1 MAAPRNQRRFTLSEV
16 QEMFATEADALA
28 APTAPAQL
36 FEAIFNLASSALVL
50 LDEQDRIVK
59 VNDAFTELLGYARTT
74 LSGKPLIDLL
84 HHADRDR
91 LHSLALANSSLD
103 LRYWH
108 KDGRLLHGR
117 SKLVAVG
124 ELMLG
129 EIVRVEA
136 PKSLDEQLEQNQWLQ
151 RIVET
156 APGIIGTFR
165 LDDKGVFS
173 MPWTSPG
180 YEQYYGV
187 TAEELKRDAGILF
200 DRVHPEDVARVQESI
215 AESARTLSPWQCEYR
230 VRHPQKGEVWLEG
243 RSKPTREDDGSI
255 LWFGFLHDI
264 SERKRI
270 EQALRESEERFRQA
284 FDSAAIGMALLTVD
298 GRWLRANRYL
308 CELLDYSEKDLLQ
321 TSSQALTHP
330 DDLSRELAGNQAL
343 LASKIPYLRLEKR
356 YRNRDG
362 QYLPMRLTVS
372 AVRASDDAP
381 LYLVAQIEDLSRLL
395 EAEERLSLM
404 AAALSHVHEAAYLID
419 RQARFRYVN
428 EEACRSLG
436 YSREEL
442 LSMTVGEIDP
452 DWTNE
457 QILADWHDNPER
469 PPEIIESRH
478 QTKDGRIFPVEL
490 SITYL
495 EFSGESYSLELA
507 RDITERKHLQ
517 AAQRESERRYREAFE
532 HSSDGLFLLDIT
544 EDRRFRYIEVNTAFE
559 RWSGRSREQ
568 LIGRYVGESAAAET
582 ARKLLTELN
591 RCLASGHKVE
601 WEGELEVPTGII
613 SVHGTLIPVRDEQ
626 GRIYRIA
633 GISRNISERK
643 EMEIRLLTSEQQFRS
658 LAENSLNLIVRYDLN
673 CQRTYVNPAFLRETG
688 IPLAKA
694 LQCPL
699 EDSWHGGDISA
710 AEHETL
716 LRQVIAS
723 GEPVETIQEWLC
735 PQTGEMVVHAIQLIA
750 ERNMDGK
757 VVSVLAKGY
766 DITALKRHER
776 LEEAR
781 LRIFE
786 QLAHGA
792 LLPEVLALVTQYVEQ
807 VRPDFLASIM
817 LADAESR
824 YLVPGS
830 APSLPLDYLES
841 LGRIE
846 IAEGVGICGTAAWR
860 GTTVVAEDLLAHPD
874 CAAFGELANQ
884 AGLRACWSE
893 PMLDSSGK
901 VLGTFCIYLRQPG
914 LPTEDDLKLVHQA
927 SHLAA
932 IAIERKRAEA
942 LLLES
947 EQRYRD
953 IFDNSLDS
961 LFLLE
966 VVEDGCFRI
975 IEVNPAL
982 ERSVSLERADLIG
995 KTVEE
1000 LLPAT
1005 AAASAIAKFQHCV
1018 DSWSPID
1025 EEIQLDLPIGQRV
1038 FHSTLLPVCDDCGR
1052 IQRIVGIFRDI
1063 SERKQAERILHVRE
1077 QEFRALVENSP
1088 DVIARF
1094 DLQGRFI
1101 YANPVTQALLGKT
1114 QDRILGK
1121 GPDEVLPWLNATH
1134 TFRKTLAQIARTGEA
1149 AEEEVVIDAAPGAD
1163 AARFEARLVPE
1174 RDRQGQL
1181 VSILSIGRDIS
1192 AMRAAERRLK
1202 ESHAQLRLLSSRR
1215 ETTREEER
1223 KRMARE
1229 IHDELGQQLT
1239 ALRMGISLLRL
1250 QFGKDQPLLVESV
1263 QALMTRVD
1271 ETIQVVRNVAT
1282 SLRPAALDMGLTSA
1296 LEWLVSEFSRNT
1308 GIPCRLKAPT
1318 ARLDLDNER
1327 ATAAFRVIQESLTNV
1342 ARHAHASNV
1351 QIRLKPSRDQ
1361 VLIEV
1366 RDDGRGFDPEQTRPG
1381 TLGMLGM
1388 RERGHMLG
1396 GAVTVDST
1404 PGQGTCVQLHI
1415 PLQISPRPHDSTND
1429 R

>member
-1 MAAPRNQRRFTLSEV
+1 MSEV
-16 QEMFATEADALA
+16 QGLFSKEADTRA

-36 FEAIFNLASSALVL
+36 FEATFDLASSALVL
-50 LDEQDRIVK
+50 FDKQGRIIK
-59 VNDAFTELLGYARTT
+59 VNDAFTELLGYARAS
-74 LSGKPLIDLL
+74 LFGKPLPDFL
-84 HHADRDR
+84 HPADRDR
-91 LHSLALANSSLD
+91 LRAPNLAEFPLE
-103 LRYWH
+103 LRYLH
-108 KDGRLLHGR
+108 RDGKLLRGR

-124 ELMLG
+124 ELLLA
-129 EIVRVEA
+129 EVVRVEA
-136 PKSLDEQLEQNQWLQ
+136 PPGLDQQFERDHWLQ

-165 LDDKGVFS
+165 VDDKGAVS
-173 MPWTSPG
+173 MPWASPG

-187 TAEELKRDAGILF
+187 TVEELKRDAGILF
-200 DRVHPEDVARVQESI
+200 ERIHPEDVARVQALI
-215 AESARTLSPWQCEYR
+215 AESARTLRPLQCEYR
-230 VRHPQKGEVWLEG
+230 IRHPQKGEIWLEG
-243 RSKPTREDDGSI
+243 RAKPTREADGSI

-270 EQALRESEERFRQA
+270 EQALRESEERFRKA
-284 FDSAAIGMALLTVD
+284 FDSAAIGMALLSVD

-308 CELLDYSEKDLLQ
+308 CELLGYREDELLR
-321 TSSQALTHP
+321 TSSQALSHP
-330 DDLSRELAGNQAL
+330 DDLPSELAGSQAL
-343 LASKIPYLRLEKR
+343 LAGEVPHLRLEKR

-362 QYLPMRLTVS
+362 QYLRMRLTVS

-381 LYLVAQIEDLSRLL
+381 AYLVAQIEDLSRLI
-395 EAEERLSLM
+395 EAEQRLSLM
-404 AAALSHVHEAAYLID
+404 HLALSHVHEAAYLID

-436 YSREEL
+436 YSSEEL
-442 LSMTVGEIDP
+442 LSITVGEIDP

-490 SITYL
+490 SVTYL
-495 EFSGESYSLELA
+495 EYGGESYSLELA
-507 RDITERKHLQ
+507 RDISERKHLQ
-517 AAQRESERRYREAFE
+517 AAQRESERRYREAFQ

-559 RWSGRSREQ
+559 RWSGLSREQ
-568 LIGRYVGESAAAET
+568 LVGRYMGELAVGET

-591 RCLASGHKVE
+591 RCLADGRKVE
-601 WEGELEVPTGII
+601 WEGELEVPAGII
-613 SVHGTLIPVRDEQ
+613 SIHGTLIPVRDEQ
-626 GRIYRIA
+626 GHIYRIA

-643 EMEIRLLTSEQQFRS
+643 EMETRLLTSERQFRS
-658 LAENSLNLIVRYDLN
+658 LAENSLNLIIRYDLN
-673 CQRTYVNPAFLRETG
+673 CQRTYVNPAFERETG
-688 IPLAKA
+688 IPAAEA
-694 LQCPL
+694 LHCPL
-699 EDSWHGGDISA
+699 EASWHGGDITA
-710 AEHETL
+710 AEHKAL

-723 GEPVETIQEWLC
+723 GEPLNTVQQWLC
-735 PQTGEMVVHAIQLIA
+735 PQSGEMVVHAIQLIA
-750 ERNMDGK
+750 ERGADGE

-786 QLAHGA
+786 QLAQGA
-792 LLPEVLALVTQYVEQ
+792 LLAEVLALVAQYVEQ
-807 VRPDFLASIM
+807 ARPDFLASIM
-817 LADAESR
+817 LVDEDAR
-824 YLVPGS
+824 YLIPGS
-830 APSLPLDYLES
+830 APSLPLDYVQA
-841 LGRIE
+841 LGRVE
-846 IAEGVGICGTAAWR
+846 IGEGVGICGTAAWR
-860 GTTVVAEDLLAHPD
+860 GTTVIAEDLLSHPD
-874 CAAFGELANQ
+874 CAAFRELADE

-893 PMLDSSGK
+893 PILDSAGE
-901 VLGTFCIYLRQPG
+901 VMGTFCIYLRRPG
-914 LPTEDDLKLVHQA
+914 LPTDDDLRLVHQA

-953 IFDNSLDS
+953 IFDNSLDA

-966 VVEDGCFRI
+966 VAEDGSLRI

-982 ERSVSLERADLIG
+982 ERSVSMERAELIG
-995 KTVEE
+995 KTIEE
-1000 LLPAT
+1000 TLPAS
-1005 AAASAIAKFQHCV
+1005 AAAAAIAKFQHCV
-1018 DSWSPID
+1018 DSWAPID
-1025 EEIQLDLPIGQRV
+1025 EELQLELPIGQRI
-1038 FHSTLLPVCDDCGR
+1038 FHSTLIPVCGAYGR

-1063 SERKQAERILHVRE
+1063 TERKQAERILHVRE

-1101 YANPVTQALLGKT
+1101 YANPVTQAILGKSL
-1114 QDRILGK
+1114 DKLLGK
-1121 GPDEVLPWLNATH
+1121 GPDEVLPWLKATH
-1134 TFRKTLAQIARTGEA
+1134 AFRKTLARIAQTGEA
-1149 AEEEVVIDAAPGAD
+1149 AEEEVVIDAAPGSD
-1163 AARFEARLVPE
+1163 AARFEARLLPE

-1181 VSILSIGRDIS
+1181 VSILAIGRDIS

-1202 ESHAQLRLLSSRR
+1202 ESNAQLRLLSSSR

-1250 QFGKDQPLLVESV
+1250 QFGKDQPLLVAPV
-1263 QALMTRVD
+1263 QALMARVD

-1296 LEWLVSEFSRNT
+1296 LEWLVAEFSRST
-1308 GIPCRLKAPT
+1308 GIACRLKAPE
-1318 ARLDLDNER
+1318 ARLELDNER

-1342 ARHAHASNV
+1342 ARHAQAKRV
-1351 QIRLKPSRDQ
+1351 EIQLKPSGEQ

-1366 RDDGRGFDPEQTRPG
+1366 RDDGRGFDPEQLRPG

-1396 GAVTVDST
+1396 GAVSIDST
-1404 PGQGTCVQLHI
+1404 PGLGTCVQLHI
-1415 PLQISPRPHDSTND
+1415 PLQISPRPHDSTDD

>member
-1 MAAPRNQRRFTLSEV
+1 MQA
-16 QEMFATEADALA
+16 
-28 APTAPAQL
+28 
-36 FEAIFNLASSALVL
+36 
-50 LDEQDRIVK
+50 
-59 VNDAFTELLGYARTT
+59 NDAFAELFGYVRAA
-74 LSGKPLIDLL
+74 LPGIPLCNFL
-84 HHADRDR
+84 HPSDRDR
-91 LHSLALANSSLD
+91 LQPPNPADFPLE
-103 LRYWH
+103 LRYQH
-108 KDGRLLHGR
+108 KDGSPWSGR
-117 SKLVAVG
+117 SKLVAAG
-124 ELMLG
+124 ELLLG
-129 EIVRVEA
+129 EIVRIEA
-136 PKSLDEQLEQNQWLQ
+136 PKNLDEQLEQNQWLQ

-165 LDDKGVFS
+165 LSSDGEVS
-173 MPWTSPG
+173 MPWASPG
-180 YEQYYGV
+180 YEKYYGV
-187 TAEELKRDAGILF
+187 TVEELKRDAGILF
-200 DRVHPEDVARVQESI
+200 ERIHYEDLARVQASI

-230 VRHPQKGEVWLEG
+230 VRHPQKGEIWLEG
-243 RSKPTREDDGSI
+243 RSKPTLEDDGSI

-270 EQALRESEERFRQA
+270 EQALRESEERFRKA
-284 FDSAAIGMALLTVD
+284 FDSAAIGMALLSLD

-308 CELLDYSEKDLLQ
+308 CELLGYSEEELLQ
-321 TSSQALTHP
+321 MSSQALTHP
-330 DDLSRELAGNQAL
+330 DELPGELAASQAL
-343 LASKIPYLRLEKR
+343 LAGEVPYLRLEKR

-362 QYLPMRLTVS
+362 QYLRMRLTVS

-395 EAEERLSLM
+395 KAEERLSLM
-404 AAALSHVHEAAYLID
+404 HLALSHVHEAAYLID

-436 YSREEL
+436 YSRKEL
-442 LSMTVGEIDP
+442 LSMTVAEIDP

-457 QILADWHDNPER
+457 QILADWHDAAER

-495 EFSGESYSLELA
+495 EYGGESYSLELA
-507 RDITERKHLQ
+507 RDITERKRLQ
-517 AAQRESERRYREAFE
+517 AAQQDSEQ
-532 HSSDGLFLLDIT
+532 
-544 EDRRFRYIEVNTAFE
+544 RFREIFEYTSDSLYLLEVTADQRFRHIEVNTAFE
-559 RWSGRSREQ
+559 HASGMRREQ
-568 LIGRYVGESAAAET
+568 LIGRYLGELAPKASDRVMASL
-582 ARKLLTELN
+582 KH
-591 RCLASGHKVE
+591 CLASGKPVE
-601 WEGELEVPTGII
+601 WEGDIELPTGLITI
-613 SVHGTLIPVRDEQ
+613 HSSFIPICDAHGN
-626 GRIYRIA
+626 IYRIA
-633 GISRNISERK
+633 AISRDVSERK
-643 EMEIRLLTSEQQFRS
+643 LMETRLLTSEQQFRS

-673 CQRTYVNPAFLRETG
+673 CQRTYVNPAFERETG
-688 IPLAKA
+688 IPAVEA
-694 LQCPL
+694 LHCPL
-699 EDSWHGGDISA
+699 EDRWQGDITA
-710 AEHETL
+710 AEHKAL

-723 GEPVETIQEWLC
+723 GEPLETVQEWLC
-735 PQTGEMVVHAIQLIA
+735 PQTGEVVVHSIQLIA
-750 ERNMDGK
+750 ERGVDGQ
-757 VVSVLAKGY
+757 VVSVLAKGH

-786 QLAHGA
+786 QLAQGA
-792 LLPEVLALVTQYVEQ
+792 LLPEVLELVTQYVEQ
-807 VRPDFLASIM
+807 ARPDFLASIM
-817 LADAESR
+817 LADEDAR
-824 YLVPGS
+824 YLIPGS
-830 APSLPLDYLES
+830 APSLPLDYLEA
-841 LGRIE
+841 LGHIE
-846 IAEGVGICGTAAWR
+846 IGEGIGICGTAAWR
-860 GTTVVAEDLLAHPD
+860 GSTVIAEDLLTHPD
-874 CAAFGELANQ
+874 CAAFREPASQ

-893 PMLDSSGK
+893 PIMDSAGE
-901 VLGTFCIYLRQPG
+901 VLGTFCIYLRKPG
-914 LPTEDDLKLVHQA
+914 LPTEDDLRLVHQA

-953 IFDNSLDS
+953 IFDNSQDP

-966 VVEDGCFRI
+966 VVEDGGFRI
-975 IEVNPAL
+975 IEVNPAF
-982 ERSVSLERADLIG
+982 ERCVSLERAELIG
-995 KTVEE
+995 KTAEE
-1000 LLPAT
+1000 LLPAAT
-1005 AAASAIAKFQHCV
+1005 VASAIAKFQHCV
-1018 DSWSPID
+1018 DSWSSID
-1025 EEIQLDLPIGQRV
+1025 EEMQLDLPIGQRD
-1038 FHSTLLPVCDDCGR
+1038 FHSTLIPVCGAYGR

-1063 SERKQAERILHVRE
+1063 TERKHAERILHVRE

-1101 YANPVTQALLGKT
+1101 YANPVTQAILGKSL
-1114 QDRILGK
+1114 DKLLGK

-1134 TFRKTLAQIARTGEA
+1134 VFRKTLAHIARTGEA
-1149 AEEEVVIDAAPGAD
+1149 AEEEVVIDAEPGAD
-1163 AARFEARLVPE
+1163 AARFEARLLPE
-1174 RDRQGQL
+1174 RDRQGKV
-1181 VSILSIGRDIS
+1181 VSILAIGRDIS

-1223 KRMARE
+1223 KHMARE

-1250 QFGKDQPLLVESV
+1250 QFGKDQPLLIESV
-1263 QALMTRVD
+1263 QALMARTD

-1282 SLRPAALDMGLTSA
+1282 NLRPAALDMGLTSA

-1308 GIPCRLKAPT
+1308 GIACRLKAPE

-1342 ARHAHASNV
+1342 ARHALASQV
-1351 QIRLKPSRDQ
+1351 EIRLKPSRDQ
-1361 VLIEV
+1361 ILIEV
-1366 RDDGRGFDPEQTRPG
+1366 RDDGRGFDPKQTRQG

-1415 PLQISPRPHDSTND
+1415 PLHISPRTHDSTND

>member
-1 MAAPRNQRRFTLSEV
+1 MRSIETSALTVQAAQSQLIE
-16 QEMFATEADALA
+16 ATFGLV
-28 APTAPAQL
+28 
-36 FEAIFNLASSALVL
+36 SSALVL
-50 LDEQDRIVK
+50 LDEQGRILK
-59 VNDAFTELLGYARTT
+59 INGAFEELLGYT
-74 LSGKPLIDLL
+74 LPELLDNLFVDLL
-84 HHADRDR
+84 QCAERENLQTLYGQALPACLTDRP
-91 LHSLALANSSLD
+91 LELC
-103 LRYWH
+103 YEH
-108 KDGRLLHGR
+108 KDGSLLHGR

-124 ELMLG
+124 QLLLG
-129 EIVRVEA
+129 EIVRIEP
-136 PKSLDEQLEQNQWLQ
+136 PKSLDKQLEQNQWLQ

-165 LDDKGVFS
+165 LTKEGEVS
-173 MPWTSPG
+173 MPWASPG

-187 TAEELKRDAGILF
+187 TVEELKRDAGILF
-200 DRVHPEDVARVQESI
+200 ERIHPEDVARVRASI
-215 AESARTLSPWQCEYR
+215 AESARTLQPWQCEYR
-230 VRHPQKGEVWLEG
+230 VRHPQKGEIWLEG
-243 RSKPTREDDGSI
+243 RSKPTPEADGSI
-255 LWFGFLHDI
+255 LWFGFLHDV

-270 EQALRESEERFRQA
+270 EHALRESEERFRKA
-284 FDSAAIGMALLTVD
+284 FDSAAIGMALLTLD

-308 CELLDYSEKDLLQ
+308 CELLGYSEEELLQ

-330 DDLSRELAGNQAL
+330 DDLPGELIGSRAL
-343 LASKIPYLRLEKR
+343 VTGEVPYLHLEKR
-356 YRNRDG
+356 YRNSDG

-372 AVRASDDAP
+372 AAHAHDGTPA
-381 LYLVAQIEDLSRLL
+381 YLVAQIEDLSRLV

-404 AAALSHVHEAAYLID
+404 AIALSHVHEAAYLID
-419 RQARFRYVN
+419 RQARLCYVN

-490 SITYL
+490 SVTYL
-495 EFSGESYSLELA
+495 ELDGQSYSLELA
-507 RDITERKHLQ
+507 RDITERKRLQ
-517 AAQRESERRYREAFE
+517 AAQRESERRYREVFDNSA
-532 HSSDGLFLLDIT
+532 DGLYLV
-544 EDRRFRYIEVNTAFE
+544 EVAENQQFRYIETNRAFE
-559 RWSGRSREQ
+559 RAIGIPRQQ
-568 LIGRYVGESAAAET
+568 LIGRFLGEATPEAGRMVKSAFAD
-582 ARKLLTELN
+582 
-591 RCLASGHKVE
+591 CLACGEIIEREHKLDLLV
-601 WEGELEVPTGII
+601 GTIA
-613 SVHGTLIPVRDEQ
+613 VHSIFIPVRNEQ
-626 GRIYRIA
+626 GSIYRIV
-633 GISRNISERK
+633 GISRDISERK
-643 EMEIRLLTSEQQFRS
+643 EMENRLLASEQQFRA

-673 CQRTYVNPAFLRETG
+673 CQRTYVNPAFERETG
-688 IPLAKA
+688 IPAAKA
-694 LQCPL
+694 LHCPL
-699 EDSWHGGDISA
+699 ERCWHGGDLTA

-716 LRQVIAS
+716 LRQVIAT
-723 GEPVETIQEWLC
+723 GEPLETVQEWLC
-735 PQTGEMVVHAIQLIA
+735 PQTGEMVIHAIQLIA
-750 ERNMDGK
+750 ERGVNGE

-792 LLPEVLALVTQYVEQ
+792 RLPEVLTLVAQYVEQ

-817 LADAESR
+817 LADEDSR
-824 YLVPGS
+824 YLIPGS
-830 APSLPLDYLES
+830 APSLPLEYIEA

-846 IAEGVGICGTAAWR
+846 IGEGVGICGTAAWR
-860 GTTVVAEDLLAHPD
+860 GTTVIAEDLLTHPD
-874 CAAFGELANQ
+874 CTTFSEQARR

-893 PMLDSSGK
+893 PMLDSTGK
-901 VLGTFCIYLRQPG
+901 VLGTFCIYLHQPG
-914 LPTEDDLKLVHQA
+914 LPTDDDLRLVHQA

-953 IFDNSLDS
+953 IFDNSLDP

-966 VVEDGCFRI
+966 VTEEGHFRI

-982 ERSVSLERADLIG
+982 ERGASMERAELIG
-995 KTVEE
+995 KTIEE
-1000 LLPAT
+1000 TLPAA

-1018 DSWSPID
+1018 DSWAPID
-1025 EEIQLDLPIGQRV
+1025 EEIQLHLPIGQRI
-1038 FHSTLLPVCDDCGR
+1038 FHSTLIPVCGASGR

-1063 SERKQAERILHVRE
+1063 TERKHAERILHVRE

-1101 YANPVTQALLGKT
+1101 YANPVTQSILGKT
-1114 QDRILGK
+1114 LDKLLGK
-1121 GPDEVLPWLNATH
+1121 GPDEVLPHLNATH
-1134 TFRKTLAQIARTGEA
+1134 AFRKTLAQIARTGEA
-1149 AEEEVVIDAAPGAD
+1149 AEEEVVINAVPGTD

-1174 RDRQGQL
+1174 RDREGQL

-1215 ETTREEER
+1215 ETTKEEER
-1223 KRMARE
+1223 KHMARE
-1229 IHDELGQQLT
+1229 VHDELGQQLT
-1239 ALRMGISLLRL
+1239 ALRMSISVLRL
-1250 QFGKDQPLLVESV
+1250 QFGKDQPLLVEHI
-1263 QALMTRVD
+1263 QTLMTRID
-1271 ETIQVVRNVAT
+1271 DIIQVVRNVAT

-1296 LEWLVSEFSRNT
+1296 LEWLVAEFSRNT
-1308 GIPCRLKAPT
+1308 GIACRLKAPE
-1318 ARLDLDNER
+1318 ARLELDNER

-1342 ARHAHASNV
+1342 ARHAHASYV
-1351 QIRLKPSRDQ
+1351 EIHLKSSRNQ

-1366 RDDGRGFDPEQTRPG
+1366 RDDGRGFDPEQTRQG

-1396 GAVTVDST
+1396 GAVTIDST
-1404 PGQGTCVQLHI
+1404 PGQGTCVQLQI
-1415 PLQISPRPHDSTND
+1415 PLQASPRPHDSTND

>member
-1 MAAPRNQRRFTLSEV
+1 MSEV
-16 QEMFATEADALA
+16 QGLFSTEADALA
-28 APTAPAQL
+28 TQAAPSQL
-36 FEAIFNLASSALVL
+36 FEATFDLASSALVL
-50 LDEQDRIVK
+50 LDRQGRIVQ
-59 VNDAFTELLGYARTT
+59 VNDAFAELFGYARAA
-74 LSGKPLIDLL
+74 LSGKPLLDFL
-84 HHADRDR
+84 HPTDRDR
-91 LHSLALANSSLD
+91 LHDPTPADFPLE
-103 LRYWH
+103 LRYRH
-108 KDGRLLHGR
+108 KDGSLWHGR

-124 ELMLG
+124 ELLLG

-136 PKSLDEQLEQNQWLQ
+136 PKGLDKQLEQDQWLQ

-165 LDDKGVFS
+165 LSSDGEVS
-173 MPWTSPG
+173 MPWASPG
-180 YEQYYGV
+180 YEKYYGV
-187 TAEELKRDAGILF
+187 TVEELKRDAGILF
-200 DRVHPEDVARVQESI
+200 ERIHSEDLARVQASI

-230 VRHPQKGEVWLEG
+230 VRHPQKGEIWLEG
-243 RSKPTREDDGSI
+243 RSKPRLEADGSI

-264 SERKRI
+264 SERRRI
-270 EQALRESEERFRQA
+270 EQALRESEERFRKA
-284 FDSAAIGMALLTVD
+284 FDSAAIGMALLALD
-298 GRWLRANRYL
+298 GHWLRVNHYL
-308 CELLDYSEKDLLQ
+308 CELLGYSEEELLQ

-330 DDLSRELAGNQAL
+330 DDLPRELVGSQAL
-343 LASKIPYLRLEKR
+343 IAGEVPHLRLEKR

-362 QYLPMRLTVS
+362 QYLRMRLTVS

-381 LYLVAQIEDLSRLL
+381 LYLVAQIEDLSRLF

-404 AAALSHVHEAAYLID
+404 HLALSHVHEAAYLID
-419 RQARFRYVN
+419 RQARLRYVN

-442 LSMTVGEIDP
+442 LGMTVGEIDP

-469 PPEIIESRH
+469 PPEIVESRH
-478 QTKDGRIFPVEL
+478 LTKDGRIFPVEL

-495 EFSGESYSLELA
+495 EYGGESYSLELA
-507 RDITERKHLQ
+507 RDITERKHLH

-559 RWSGRSREQ
+559 RWSGVSREQ
-568 LIGRYVGESAAAET
+568 LVGCYVGESAVAET

-591 RCLASGHKVE
+591 RCLAGGHNVE
-601 WEGELEVPTGII
+601 WEGELEVPAGII
-613 SVHGTLIPVRDEQ
+613 SIHGTLIPVRDEQ

-643 EMEIRLLTSEQQFRS
+643 EMETRLLTSEQQFRS

-673 CQRTYVNPAFLRETG
+673 CQRTYVNPAFERETG
-688 IPLAKA
+688 IPAAEA
-694 LQCPL
+694 LHCPL
-699 EDSWHGGDISA
+699 EDSWQGDITA
-710 AEHETL
+710 AEHEAL
-716 LRQVIAS
+716 LHQVIAT
-723 GEPVETIQEWLC
+723 GEPLETVQEWLC
-735 PQTGEMVVHAIQLIA
+735 PQSGEAVVHAIQLIA
-750 ERNMDGK
+750 ERGVDGE
-757 VVSVLAKGY
+757 VVSVLAKGH

-792 LLPEVLALVTQYVEQ
+792 LLPEVLALVTQYIEQ
-807 VRPDFLASIM
+807 ARPGFLASIM
-817 LADAESR
+817 LADDDVR
-824 YLVPGS
+824 YLIPGS
-830 APSLPLDYLES
+830 APSLPLDYIEAI
-841 LGRIE
+841 GRIE
-846 IAEGVGICGTAAWR
+846 IGEGVGICGTAAWR
-860 GTTVVAEDLLAHPD
+860 GTTIVAEDLLTHPD
-874 CAAFGELANQ
+874 CTAFRERAGE

-893 PMLDSSGK
+893 PILDSADK

-914 LPTEDDLKLVHQA
+914 LPTEDDLRLVHQA

-932 IAIERKRAEA
+932 IAIERKRADA

-953 IFDNSLDS
+953 IFDNSLDA

-966 VVEDGCFRI
+966 VVEDKCFRI

-982 ERSVSLERADLIG
+982 ERSVNMERAELIG
-995 KTVEE
+995 KTIEE
-1000 LLPAT
+1000 AMP
-1005 AAASAIAKFQHCV
+1005 AAAAATAIAKFQHCV

-1038 FHSTLLPVCDDCGR
+1038 FHSTLMPVCDDYGR

-1063 SERKQAERILHVRE
+1063 TERKHAERILHVRE

-1101 YANPVTQALLGKT
+1101 YANPVTQAILGKSL
-1114 QDRILGK
+1114 DKLLGK
-1121 GPDEVLPWLNATH
+1121 GPDEVLPHLNATH
-1134 TFRKTLAQIARTGEA
+1134 AFRKTLARIARIGEA
-1149 AEEEVVIDAAPGAD
+1149 AEEEVVIDAPPGAD
-1163 AARFEARLVPE
+1163 PARFEARLVPE
-1174 RDRQGQL
+1174 RDRQGKL

-1202 ESHAQLRLLSSRR
+1202 ESHAQLRQLSRHR

-1223 KRMARE
+1223 KHMARE

-1263 QALMTRVD
+1263 QALMKRVD

-1282 SLRPAALDMGLTSA
+1282 NLRPAALDMGLTSA

-1308 GIPCRLKAPT
+1308 GIACRLKAPE

-1342 ARHAHASNV
+1342 ARHALASQV
-1351 QIRLKPSRDQ
+1351 EIRLKPSRDQ
-1361 VLIEV
+1361 ILIEV
-1366 RDDGRGFDPEQTRPG
+1366 RDDGRGFDPEQTRQG

-1396 GAVTVDST
+1396 GAVTIDST

-1415 PLQISPRPHDSTND
+1415 PLQISPRPHDSTDD